1 MNASNP
7 AEEEKLY
14 PRRMYSRILIWVL
27 TPLDGQHQEEL
38 EEAVKELLQRFGARA
53 RIRSFSTGNEM
64 AV

>member
-1 MNASNP
+1 
-7 AEEEKLY
+7 LY